1 MIPFALQYIVV
12 HRWQLAKFAFVG
24 VVTFGVNFFMFHV
37 FYGLAHLDYRVSV
50 SLAYVLTVIS
60 HFVLHRFFTFNA
72 AEQRLV
78 HNASKYFAMLGLN
91 YAITLTV
98 VWVVVGVIGSSPYF
112 GVIASTAATACTS
125 FLVMKYFV
133 FESKGILWLPS

>member
-1 MIPFALQYIVV
+1 MVV

-50 SLAYVLTVIS
+50 SLAYALTVIS

-72 AEQRLV
+72 ADQRLV
-78 HNASKYFAMLGLN
+78 HASKYFAMLGLN

-98 VWVVVGVIGSSPYF
+98 VWVVVRVIGSSPYF

-133 FESKGILWLPS
+133 FESTGILWRSS